1 MPDSKRFLHPEA
13 IKRIARMDL
22 RARQVVE
29 GYLSGMHRS
38 PHFGQSVEFRQHRQY
53 TPGDDLRHVD
63 WQVWARQDRLYIKQ
77 YESDEKMQ
85 VNLLVDISNS
95 MTFGNGHLN
104 KFEYGA
110 TIAVCLAYLAIR
122 NQDSVGC
129 MTFDNEIRNRLR
141 PMSNKSQLHA
151 IMSVLDAATLESK
164 TDMTKILGNAAESLT
179 KRGMVILISD
189 LLSDSAATLKS
200 LRLLTQRG
208 HDVLVFHV
216 MDDEEIDF
224 PFTGPTKF
232 QDMESDT
239 TVNCN
244 PKALKAGYLDALN
257 EFLDELRRGC
267 AKSAIQY
274 ALVKTGDSLDAVL
287 AQFLSARM
295 AM

>member
-1 MPDSKRFLHPEA
+1 
-13 IKRIARMDL
+13 
-22 RARQVVE
+22 
-29 GYLSGMHRS
+29 
-38 PHFGQSVEFRQHRQY
+38 
-53 TPGDDLRHVD
+53 
-63 WQVWARQDRLYIKQ
+63 
-77 YESDEKMQ
+77 MQ

-141 PMSNKSQLHA
+141 PMSSKNQLHS
-151 IMSVLDAATLESK
+151 IMSVLDAASLESK

-189 LLSDSAATLKS
+189 LLSDST
-200 LRLLTQRG
+200 
-208 HDVLVFHV
+208 
-216 MDDEEIDF
+216 EEIDF

-244 PKALKAGYLDALN
+244 PKALKAGYLTALN
-257 EFLDELRRGC
+257 EFLDQLRRGC
-267 AKSAIQY
+267 AKSAVQY
-274 ALVKTGDSLDAVL
+274 ALV
-287 AQFLSARM
+287 
-295 AM
+295 

>member
-1 MPDSKRFLHPEA
+1 MPDSRRFLHPEA

-22 RARQVVE
+22 RARHVVE

-95 MTFGNGHLN
+95 MTFGSGHLN

-110 TIAVCLAYLAIR
+110 TIAVSLAYLALK

-129 MTFDNEIRNRLR
+129 VTFDSQIRDRLR
-141 PMSNKSQLHA
+141 PMSRKNQLQS
-151 IMSVLDAATLESK
+151 IMTVLNAATLEKK
-164 TDMTKILGNAAESLT
+164 TDLNQIFQRTAEAFP
-179 KRGMVILISD
+179 KRGMMVVVSD
-189 LLSDSAATLKS
+189 LLSDVEATLKG
-200 LRLLTQRG
+200 LRLLAQRG

-216 MDDEEIDF
+216 MDDQEVDF

-232 QDMESDT
+232 EDMESDVT
-239 TVNCN
+239 LNCN
-244 PKALKAGYLDALN
+244 PKALRAGYLEALQT
-257 EFLDELRRGC
+257 FLDDLRHGC

-274 ALVKTGDSLDAVL
+274 ALVKTGDPLDAVM
-287 AQFLSARM
+287 AEFLSARM
-295 AM
+295 GM

>member
-53 TPGDDLRHVD
+53 TLGDDLRHVD
-63 WQVWARQDRLYIKQ
+63 WKVWARQDRLYIKQ
-77 YESDEKMQ
+77 YESEEKMQ

-110 TIAVCLAYLAIR
+110 TIAACLAYLAIR

-129 MTFDNEIRNRLR
+129 MTFDNKIRNRLR
-141 PMSNKSQLHA
+141 PMSSKGQLQS
-151 IMSVLDAATLESK
+151 IVSVLDAASLKSK
-164 TDMTKILGNAAESLT
+164 TDMTKILSTAAESFT
-179 KRGMVILISD
+179 KRGMVILVSD
-189 LLSDSAATLKS
+189 LLSDTAKTLKS

-216 MDDEEIDF
+216 MDDDEIDF
-224 PFTGPTKF
+224 PYTGPTQF
-232 QDMESDT
+232 EGMESDAS
-239 TVNCN
+239 VNCN
-244 PKALKAGYLDALN
+244 PKALKAGYLSALN

-274 ALVKTGDSLDAVL
+274 ALIKTGDPLDAAL
-287 AQFLSARM
+287 AQFLAARM

>member
-22 RARQVVE
+22 RARHVVE

-85 VNLLVDISNS
+85 VNLLVDVSNS
-95 MTFGNGHLN
+95 MTFGSGHLN
-104 KFEYGA
+104 KFDYGA
-110 TIAVCLAYLAIR
+110 TIAVSLAYLALK

-129 MTFDNEIRNRLR
+129 VTFDSQIRDRLR
-141 PMSNKSQLHA
+141 PMSRKNQLQS
-151 IMSVLDAATLESK
+151 IMTVLNAATLEKK
-164 TDMTKILGNAAESLT
+164 TDLNHIFQTTAEAFP
-179 KRGMVILISD
+179 KRGMMVVVSD
-189 LLSDSAATLKS
+189 LLSDVEATLKG
-200 LRLLTQRG
+200 LRLLAQRG

-216 MDDEEIDF
+216 MDDEEVDF

-232 QDMESDT
+232 EDMESDVT
-239 TVNCN
+239 LNCN
-244 PKALKAGYLDALN
+244 PKALRAGYLEALQT
-257 EFLDELRRGC
+257 FLDDLRHGC

-274 ALVKTGDSLDAVL
+274 ALVKTGDPLDAVI
-287 AQFLSARM
+287 AEFLSARM
-295 AM
+295 GM

>member
-1 MPDSKRFLHPEA
+1 MHDSKRFLHPEA
-13 IKRIARMDL
+13 IKRIAR
-22 RARQVVE
+22 
-29 GYLSGMHRS
+29 
-38 PHFGQSVEFRQHRQY
+38 
-53 TPGDDLRHVD
+53 PGDDLRHVD

-95 MTFGNGHLN
+95 MTFGSGHLN

-129 MTFDNEIRNRLR
+129 ITFDDQIRNRLR
-141 PMSNKSQLHA
+141 PMSSKNQLHS
-151 IMSVLDAATLESK
+151 IMSVLNAASLESK

-189 LLSDSAATLKS
+189 LLSDTKATLKS

-224 PFTGPTKF
+224 HDGEL
-232 QDMESDT
+232 QSESSESGLPHGVERISGRT
-239 TVNCN
+239 SPRLRQIRC
-244 PKALKAGYLDALN
+244 PIRAGEN
-257 EFLDELRRGC
+257 G
-267 AKSAIQY
+267 
-274 ALVKTGDSLDAVL
+274 
-287 AQFLSARM
+287 
-295 AM
+295 

>member
-141 PMSNKSQLHA
+141 PMSGKNQLHS
-151 IMSVLDAATLESK
+151 IMSVLDAASLESK
-164 TDMTKILGNAAESLT
+164 TDMTKILSSAAGSLT

-200 LRLLTQRG
+200 LRLLTQHG

-244 PKALKAGYLDALN
+244 PKALKAGYLTALN

-267 AKSAIQY
+267 AKSAVQY
-274 ALVKTGDSLDAVL
+274 ALVKTGDPLDAVL

>member
-1 MPDSKRFLHPEA
+1 
-13 IKRIARMDL
+13 
-22 RARQVVE
+22 
-29 GYLSGMHRS
+29 
-38 PHFGQSVEFRQHRQY
+38 
-53 TPGDDLRHVD
+53 
-63 WQVWARQDRLYIKQ
+63 
-77 YESDEKMQ
+77 MQ

-95 MTFGNGHLN
+95 MTFGSGHLN

-129 MTFDNEIRNRLR
+129 ITFDDQIRNRLR
-141 PMSNKSQLHA
+141 PMSSKNQLHS
-151 IMSVLDAATLESK
+151 IMSVLNAASLESK

-189 LLSDSAATLKS
+189 LLSDTKATLKS

-224 PFTGPTKF
+224 PFTGP
-232 QDMESDT
+232 MESDT

-244 PKALKAGYLDALN
+244 PKALKAGYLTALN

-267 AKSAIQY
+267 AKSAVQY
-274 ALVKTGDSLDAVL
+274 ALVKTGDPLDAVL

>member
-1 MPDSKRFLHPEA
+1 
-13 IKRIARMDL
+13 
-22 RARQVVE
+22 
-29 GYLSGMHRS
+29 MHRS

-95 MTFGNGHLN
+95 MTFGQGHLN

-110 TIAVCLAYLAIR
+110 TIGVCLAYLALR

-129 MTFDNEIRNRLR
+129 LTFDNQIRNRLK
-141 PMSNKSQLHA
+141 PMSNKNQLHS
-151 IMSVLDAATLESK
+151 IIRVLDAASPESK
-164 TDMTKILGNAAESLT
+164 TDMVKILSDAAGTLS
-179 KRGMVILISD
+179 KRGMVVLISD
-189 LLSDSAATLKS
+189 LLSDTAGTLKS

-208 HDVLVFHV
+208 QDVLVFHV
-216 MDDEEIDF
+216 MDDQEIDF
-224 PFTGPTKF
+224 PFTGPTRF
-232 QDMESDT
+232 EDMESDT

-244 PKALKAGYLDALN
+244 PKALKAGYLSALN
-257 EFLDELRRGC
+257 EFLKDLRRGC

-274 ALVKTGDSLDAVL
+274 ALVKTGDPLDAVL
-287 AQFLSARM
+287 AEFLSARM